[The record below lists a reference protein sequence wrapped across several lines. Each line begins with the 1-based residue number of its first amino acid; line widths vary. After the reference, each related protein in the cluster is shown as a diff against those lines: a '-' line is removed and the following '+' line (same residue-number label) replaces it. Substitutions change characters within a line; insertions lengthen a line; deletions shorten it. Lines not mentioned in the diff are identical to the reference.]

1 VRVLV
6 AGGRGFIGSHA
17 VNSLAADAD
26 HTTGILEHDDDVG
39 AVCAAGWDALV
50 WAAGARRATV
60 EENRAEHVTAP
71 LAAIAATRDLKKVVY
86 VSSGETYGWQDVP
99 FSEDMPQLGTSPY
112 ALAKIEGERD
122 MTAACATRGI
132 ALTILRLSVV
142 YGPGQRGS
150 MFVPSLV
157 HALATGA
164 RFPMT
169 RGEQTRDF
177 IHVGDVATAIIA
189 AVDGKPGVYNIGSGT
204 EVALRVLATDIA
216 ARFGADARARLDI
229 GSLPYRENEQ
239 MRYVLD
245 ATRAA
250 ADIAWRPYIAL
261 AAGLDQVVF
270 AARAAG

>member
-1 VRVLV
+1 VLV

-17 VNSLAADAD
+17 VNALAAAG
-26 HTTGILEHDDDVG
+26 HTAGVLEHDDEVG
-39 AVCAAGWDALV
+39 AVGAAGWDALV

-71 LAAIAATRDLKKVVY
+71 LAAIAAARDLAKVVY

-99 FSEDMPQLGTSPY
+99 FCEDTPQLGTSPY

-122 MTAACATRGI
+122 MAAACATRGL
-132 ALTILRLSVV
+132 ALTIVRLSVV

-177 IHVGDVATAIIA
+177 VHVGDVATALVA
-189 AVDGKPGVYNIGSGT
+189 AVDGAPGVYNIGSGT
-204 EVALRVLATDIA
+204 EVALRVLATDVA
-216 ARFGADARARLDI
+216 ARFGADARALLDI
-229 GSLPYRENEQ
+229 GSLPYRDSEQ

-250 ADIAWRPYIAL
+250 AALGWRPYVSL
-261 AAGLDQVVF
+261 AAGLDQVVA
-270 AARAAG
+270 AAR